1 MVGKP
6 QHERPRVKVSLN
18 INEEDLRAI
27 EDLTHRLKREQNL
40 PRKWG
45 KGNLMEAWIKE
56 GLERAQTRA
65 SRPPG
70 AGEASQPEKTSD
82 A

>member
-27 EDLTHRLKREQNL
+27 EDLAHRLKREQNL

-56 GLERAQTRA
+56 GLERAQTQSSGPA
-65 SRPPG
+65 D
-70 AGEASQPEKTSD
+70 AGDANQHGRTSD
-82 A
+82 S